1 MTFKFSLDPVL
12 KVRDHQK
19 KVQKQKLAKEVAN
32 KQEIL
37 NLQEQVQQ
45 KLKGFLD
52 KAEQSEMQNIH
63 TLRQRASHMQQVHQK
78 MKQLSEQLSKADEN
92 VDSARSKLAE
102 AHKNLHIM
110 EKMKEFE
117 RSEFDDEVAR
127 VEQKFM
133 DEIAAQSYSQ

>member
-32 KQEIL
+32 KQEIM

-45 KLKGFLD
+45 KLKGFLE
-52 KAEQSEMQNIH
+52 KTEQSEMQNVH

-78 MKQLSEQLSKADEN
+78 MKQLSEQLSKADKN

-117 RSEFDDEVAR
+117 RSEFDDEVSR

-133 DEIAAQSYSQ
+133 DEIATQSYSQ

>member
-19 KVQKQKLAKEVAN
+19 KMQKQKLAEEVAN

-37 NLQEQVQQ
+37 NLQKQVQT
-45 KLKGFLD
+45 KLKGFLKESD
-52 KAEQSEMQNIH
+52 QKEVQNVH

-78 MKQLSEQLSKADEN
+78 MKELSEELSKADEN
-92 VDSARSKLAE
+92 VTNARTQLAE

-117 RSEFDDEVAR
+117 RSEFDDEVAKG
-127 VEQKFM
+127 EQKFM
-133 DEIAAQSYSQ
+133 DEIATQSYSQ

>member
-32 KQEIL
+32 KQEIQ

-45 KLKGFLD
+45 KLKGFLE
-52 KAEQSEMQNIH
+52 KTEQSEMQNIH

-78 MKQLSEQLSKADEN
+78 MKQLSEQLSKADKN
-92 VDSARSKLAE
+92 VDNARSKLAE

-127 VEQKFM
+127 VDQKFM
-133 DEIAAQSYSQ
+133 DEIATQSYSQ